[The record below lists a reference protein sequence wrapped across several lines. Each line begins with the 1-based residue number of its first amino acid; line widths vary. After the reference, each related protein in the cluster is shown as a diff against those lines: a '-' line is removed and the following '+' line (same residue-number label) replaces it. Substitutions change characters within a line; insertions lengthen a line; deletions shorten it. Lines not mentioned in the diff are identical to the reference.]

1 MGFTEY
7 IDAVGGAYRSQ
18 LAAAQ
23 RGALVPCLAL
33 GVAGTAYLLLTE
45 AMGLDWSSALG
56 TVYAIAL
63 PLLVAIVW
71 RGESNLTQLEAVQR
85 SAEEQHLS
93 TLRRNWKHDAAATT
107 SKATGAFPD
116 NPYCAHIKWR

>member
-1 MGFTEY
+1 MVDDLCDVVTDLGSQNEKLTEY

-45 AMGLDWSSALG
+45 AMGLNWSSALG
-56 TVYAIAL
+56 TVGVI
-63 PLLVAIVW
+63 
-71 RGESNLTQLEAVQR
+71 
-85 SAEEQHLS
+85 
-93 TLRRNWKHDAAATT
+93 
-107 SKATGAFPD
+107 
-116 NPYCAHIKWR
+116 